1 MANDD
6 EELLRA
12 RLNLDEIRQDL
23 RAVVSEFR
31 KAGAEGGNAL
41 SSGVASG
48 LRSAGG
54 ASGGGAGGGALGGV
68 AGKALGGLGGGLGS
82 FASSAIMDGVT
93 AGGLAGAAVGF
104 AAQGVRAVADGYRS
118 GYESAPLFAGGQRAS
133 AEGRFGA
140 EESLINFAQGA
151 LGPLGFLLSDAKR
164 GLAEEKE
171 RKFRPIDATAGQ
183 LGALAEQNARDGIA
197 FDEAGTRQLA
207 DFLLVRNRAAQEAR
221 ESVNRIV
228 NEQGLDPLANAKQG
242 NR

>member
-23 RAVVSEFR
+23 RSVVSEFR

-54 ASGGGAGGGALGGV
+54 AAGGGAGGGSLGGV

-82 FASSAIMDGVT
+82 FASSAIMDGVS

-164 GLAEEKE
+164 GLAEE
-171 RKFRPIDATAGQ
+171 RAHTFDPIDRTAAAV
-183 LGALAEQNARDGIA
+183 GAANEANARAGVA
-197 FDEAGTRQLA
+197 FDEQATRDLIA
-207 DFLLVRNRAAQEAR
+207 FTYAR
-221 ESVNRIV
+221 EKSVQDVKEATHRMV
-228 NEQGLDPLANAKQG
+228 NEQALDPLANAKQG